1 MLDQDNNFYLISWNI
16 LISCLLDNVRIL
28 LGEVS
33 CWSLLG
39 VQGLTTNKN
48 SPWFSTSFY
57 SVKSMLQWMLITH
70 IAWSTQ
76 IVVQTVSTFPAHSFN
91 GLLLAFSTRNI
102 IVYNTCWNNKCKS
115 SITLFCYI
123 TLTKDWKNNPG
134 LKTPVVETMWLLSY
148 GPNMK
153 GDLQGNSVSDVQFFS
168 CGSPI
173 TFYR

>member
-1 MLDQDNNFYLISWNI
+1 MLDQDNNFYLISWNM

-39 VQGLTTNKN
+39 VQGLTTDKN

-57 SVKSMLQWMLITH
+57 SFKSMLQWMLITH

-91 GLLLAFSTRNI
+91 GLLLAFITRNI
-102 IVYNTCWNNKCKS
+102 IVYYTCWNNKCKS
-115 SITLFCYI
+115 SINIILLNHFNER
-123 TLTKDWKNNPG
+123 LENNPS
-134 LKTPVVETMWLLSY
+134 LKTPMIETMWLLSH

-153 GDLQGNSVSDVQFFS
+153 GDLQVTLSQMYSFSVVDHL
-168 CGSPI
+168 
-173 TFYR
+173 